1 MSRSSNWSLEPK
13 SWLRDSEIWLFRF
26 LQGMNAK
33 YCNMIN
39 MMTFKSYEIIWNP
52 VLFDSGLVLQGKRSG
67 TVYWV
72 YCLLPL
78 LPLVRHRLTPR
89 CHVIIDHR
97 LPSHPSHP
105 SQVQWCQE
113 DSAVVWSSNETTG
126 SCDFAGTNITGKGK
140 RGNIRK
146 SCPNGNNLWSVPS
159 TPATSQTSAHLVY
172 LPAYLVLT
180 K

>member
-1 MSRSSNWSLEPK
+1 MKL
-13 SWLRDSEIWLFRF
+13 
-26 LQGMNAK
+26 
-33 YCNMIN
+33 
-39 MMTFKSYEIIWNP
+39 YEIIWNP

-78 LPLVRHRLTPR
+78 LPLVRHRFTPP
-89 CHVIIDHR
+89 CHVSIDHR

-140 RGNIRK
+140 QGKPRENPKIMPQWQQPVVSPFHACDK
-146 SCPNGNNLWSVPS
+146 PDLCSSCVPS
-159 TPATSQTSAHLVY
+159 CVPGIDKVKANP
-172 LPAYLVLT
+172 LPRGT
-180 K
+180 